1 MRKLCLY
8 LLTLSMLSAAA
19 WAQAAFPTAEAAVRS
34 LEKAASRSDDAAI
47 KAIFGPDYLQVF
59 DEDRTQRIEGYRL
72 LTLLLE
78 EGWTLAPLEDGS
90 QLVRLGAEGWPLPI
104 PIVAVK
110 GGWSFNLAEGA
121 EELLNRRIG
130 RNELMTIETLLQLCV
145 AEKEYAS
152 EDRDGD
158 GIKEYTTRF
167 VSTPGLQDG
176 LYWLATD
183 DQPKSPLEKALASS
197 KRYAEGRAEGA
208 PWWGYY
214 YRALPGQASDGQAIS
229 YSKDGQQ
236 TEGFAFVA
244 YPANYGKSGIMTFVV
259 NQDGVIYQKDLGAQ
273 TLPVVV
279 SLDDF
284 DPADGW
290 TDDGWTAVDP
300 ENP

>member
-1 MRKLCLY
+1 
-8 LLTLSMLSAAA
+8 MLSAAA

>member
-1 MRKLCLY
+1 
-8 LLTLSMLSAAA
+8 MLSAAA
-19 WAQAAFPTAEAAVRS
+19 WAQAAFPTAEAAVWS

-59 DEDRTQRIEGYRL
+59 DEDRTQRVEGYRL

-110 GGWSFNLAEGA
+110 GGWSFNLADGA